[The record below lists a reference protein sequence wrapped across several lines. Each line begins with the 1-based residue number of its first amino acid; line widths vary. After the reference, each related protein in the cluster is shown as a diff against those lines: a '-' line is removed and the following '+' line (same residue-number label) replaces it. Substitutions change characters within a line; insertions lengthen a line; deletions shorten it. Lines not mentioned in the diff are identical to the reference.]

1 MTKGDNRYAQITC
14 DKNNNEI
21 LSISNERGSIILYD
35 LKKKNI
41 IKCFNLKEEIY
52 TFINLNNNYIICSQS
67 SKDYLRL
74 IDLKNFT
81 INKFIDC
88 DNNIICIKFI
98 ILNKKEELIIA
109 AGKKNSKIMLIFPTS
124 SNSSYEGE
132 TTSI

>member
-1 MTKGDNRYAQITC
+1 M
-14 DKNNNEI
+14 
-21 LSISNERGSIILYD
+21 
-35 LKKKNI
+35 
-41 IKCFNLKEEIY
+41 
-52 TFINLNNNYIICSQS
+52 NNNYIICSQS

-109 AGKKNSKIMLIFPTS
+109 AGKKDSKIMLIFPTS

-132 TTSI
+132 TSI